1 MSRVL
6 AGDVGGTTSR
16 LAVFEVADG
25 KLTLGVQR
33 DYQNR
38 DFSSLEMIIAD
49 FLSHVSGTF
58 ELAALAVA
66 GPVVNNTVSGTNL
79 PWEISADAITKAHG
93 IPEVVLLND
102 LLALAYGIHELPAAD
117 VEVLQS
123 GDDSLR
129 GNCAVLA
136 AGTGLGE
143 AGFLQSEAGF
153 TPFPSEGGHGDFG
166 PNGELQVEL
175 YLYLHKRF
183 GHVSSERVLAG
194 SGIENV
200 YSFLHDSGRF
210 DEPKELAAE
219 LAAAPDPP
227 SVISGHALTAKY
239 AICVETL
246 TIFTAVL
253 GAEAGNLALR
263 LFATGGVYIGG
274 GIAPKIAPFLRKPIL
289 LEAFRNKG
297 RLCTLLEKI
306 PVRLI
311 LNQHTGLIGAAAF
324 GRDHSAATKKGVSA

>member
-16 LAVFEVADG
+16 LAAFDVAEG
-25 KLTLGVQR
+25 RLTLSAQR
-33 DYQNR
+33 DYRNR
-38 DFSSLEMIIAD
+38 DFASLDLIIAD
-49 FLSHVSGTF
+49 FLARVPGTF

-79 PWEISADAITKAHG
+79 PWVVAADVIASAHG
-93 IPEVVLLND
+93 ILEVVLLND
-102 LLALAYGIHELPAAD
+102 LLALAYGIHELSPAD
-117 VEVLQS
+117 LEVLQA
-123 GDDSLR
+123 GDESLR

-166 PNGELQVEL
+166 PNGETQAEL

-183 GHVSSERVLAG
+183 GHVSSERLLAG
-194 SGIENV
+194 SGIENI
-200 YSFLHDSGRF
+200 YSFLRDSGRF
-210 DEPKELAAE
+210 DEPKELADE
-219 LAAAPDPP
+219 LAQAPDLP
-227 SVISGHALTAKY
+227 SAISGHALAGRY
-239 AICVETL
+239 AICIETL
-246 TIFTAVL
+246 ILFSAIL

-297 RLCTLLEKI
+297 RLCTLLERI

-324 GRDHSAATKKGVSA
+324 GRDHSAAGRRGASV